1 MKDFIKLLQNYLPPY
16 KKYLYLSFLYNFL
29 SALFG
34 VFSMVSMIPL
44 LKILFGLE
52 EKVYEYVD
60 ISSSMTSMGAFA
72 SALKNNIYSFITH
85 ISMKQGA
92 GIALIYIGLFL
103 IFMVMLKVGF
113 TYLSSYSIVT
123 LRTGVIRDIRD
134 RIYKK
139 TVSLPI
145 GFFTEEKKGDI
156 LARITG
162 DVSEVEAS
170 IMSSL
175 EMFFKSPIII
185 LVSVTAMVIM
195 SWQLSLFVMILFPLA
210 GSVIGRIGKSLK
222 RRSMKGQNKMG
233 EMLSTIEETLSGLR
247 IIKAFTAEERVY
259 GRFQKENEDY
269 RKIMSKLLRRRY
281 LAHPLSELM
290 GTMVIIIVMWY
301 GGHLI
306 LNNTSALKPAEFL
319 VYLAVF
325 YSIINPA
332 KAFSQDYYSIQ
343 KGLASMERIN
353 RILETENDIMEKP
366 DALPVHSFKSSIE
379 YRNVNFKYRSDYVLQ
394 DVNLKVEKG
403 KTIALVGHSGSGKS
417 TLVDLLPRFYDV
429 VGGQIL
435 IDGVDIRD
443 LRINDLRDLMG
454 MVNQDPILFNDTF
467 FNNIAFGVNHATE
480 EEVIAAA
487 RVAHA
492 HEFIVNTEN
501 GYYSVIGDRG
511 SKLSGG
517 QRQRISIARAVLKN
531 PPVLILDEA
540 TSALDTESEKLVQD
554 ALTKL
559 MKNRTSIVIAHRL
572 STIVH
577 SDEILVLNNSR
588 IVERGTH
595 EELYALNGEY
605 RKFYNM
611 QYLTSGTNVQ

>member
-1 MKDFIKLLQNYLPPY
+1 MKDFLKLLKAYIPPY
-16 KKYLYLSFLYNFL
+16 KKYLILSLLYNFL
-29 SALFG
+29 SAIFG
-34 VFSMVSMIPL
+34 VFSLVSMIPL
-44 LKILFGLE
+44 LKIIFGLK
-52 EKVYEYVD
+52 EKVYEYTD
-60 ISSSMTSMGAFA
+60 IHSSLTSIGSLANA
-72 SALKNNIYSFITH
+72 VKNNIYAFITH
-85 ISMKQGA
+85 VSAESGSTTV
-92 GIALIYIGLFL
+92 LIFIGLFL
-103 IFMVMLKVGF
+103 IFMVVLKVGF
-113 TYLSSYSIVT
+113 TYLASYSIVT

-134 RIYKK
+134 LIYKK

-175 EMFFKSPIII
+175 DMFFKNPVII
-185 LVSVTAMVIM
+185 LVSVTAMIII
-195 SWQLSLFVMILFPLA
+195 SWQLTIFVFILFPIA

-233 EMLSTIEETLSGLR
+233 ELLSTVEETLSGLR
-247 IIKAFTAEERVY
+247 IIKAFTAESRVY

-269 RKIMSKLLRRRY
+269 RKIMSKLQRRRY

-290 GTMVIIIVMWY
+290 GTIVIIIVLWY
-301 GGHLI
+301 GGNLI
-306 LNNTSALKPAEFL
+306 LNKTSSLGPEKFL
-319 VYLAVF
+319 AYLAIF
-325 YSIINPA
+325 YSIINPT

-353 RILETENDIMEKP
+353 RILETENGIVEKP
-366 DALPVHSFKSSIE
+366 DARGISMFNSAIE
-379 YRNVNFKYRSDYVLQ
+379 YRGVHFRYKNEFVLQ
-394 DVNLKVEKG
+394 DINLKLIKG
-403 KTIALVGHSGSGKS
+403 KTIAVVGHSGSGKS

-429 VGGQIL
+429 TKGAIL
-435 IDGVDIRD
+435 IDGIDIRD
-443 LRINDLRDLMG
+443 YKIKELRGLMG
-454 MVNQDPILFNDTF
+454 IVNQDPILFNDTF
-467 FNNIAFGVNHATE
+467 FNNIAFGVDHATE
-480 EEVIAAA
+480 EDVIAAA
-487 RVAHA
+487 HVAHA
-492 HEFIVNTEN
+492 HEFIENTEE
-501 GYYSVIGDRG
+501 GYYHVIGDRG

-531 PPVLILDEA
+531 PPILILDEA

-572 STIVH
+572 STIIH
-577 SDEILVLNNSR
+577 ADEIFVLSNGF

-595 EELYALNGEY
+595 EELFDINGEY

-611 QYLTSGTNVQ
+611 QHFTS

>member
-1 MKDFIKLLQNYLPPY
+1 MKDFIKLLRIYLPPY
-16 KKYLYLSFLYNFL
+16 KKYLFFGFLFNFL

-34 VFSMVSMIPL
+34 VFSLITMIPL
-44 LKILFGLE
+44 LKILFGM
-52 EKVYEYVD
+52 EKRVYSYVD
-60 ISSSMTSMGAFA
+60 LKSAMTSI
-72 SALKNNIYSFITH
+72 SALGNALKQNIYSLIQQVSETW
-85 ISMKQGA
+85 GA
-92 GIALIYIGLFL
+92 GTALIFIGVFL
-103 IFMVMLKVGF
+103 IFMVLLKVGF
-113 TYLSSYSIVT
+113 TYMASYSIVT

-134 RIYKK
+134 KIYNK

-145 GFFTEEKKGDI
+145 GFFTEERKGDI
-156 LARITG
+156 ISRITG
-162 DVSEVEAS
+162 DVSEIEAS

-175 EMFFKSPIII
+175 DMFFKNPIII
-185 LVSVTAMVIM
+185 LVSVSAMFFM
-195 SWQLSLFVMILFPLA
+195 SWELTLFVFILIPLA
-210 GSVIGRIGKSLK
+210 GTVIGRIGKSLK
-222 RRSMKGQNKMG
+222 KRSMKGQNKMG
-233 EMLSTIEETLSGLR
+233 ELLSTVEETLSGLR
-247 IIKAFTAEERVY
+247 IIKAFTAEHRVY
-259 GRFQKENEDY
+259 ERFRKENEDY
-269 RKIMSKLLRRRY
+269 RRIMSKLLRRRY

-290 GTMVIIIVMWY
+290 GTIVIIVVMWY

-306 LNNTSALKPAEFL
+306 LNKTSSLGPEQFL
-319 VYLAVF
+319 VYLGIF
-325 YSIINPA
+325 YSIINPS

-353 RILETENDIMEKP
+353 RILETENNILEKP
-366 DALPVHSFKSSIE
+366 DALGICSFAGTVE
-379 YRNVNFKYRSDYVLQ
+379 YKNVYFKYSNDYVLQ
-394 DVNLKVEKG
+394 DISLTLGKG

-429 VGGQIL
+429 ERGQIL
-435 IDGVDIRD
+435 IDGQDIRNYKVTD
-443 LRINDLRDLMG
+443 LRGLMG
-454 MVNQDPILFNDTF
+454 IVNQDPFLFNDTF
-467 FNNIAFGVNHATE
+467 FNNIAFGVNKAAE

-492 HEFIVNTEN
+492 HEFIENTEN
-501 GYYSVIGDRG
+501 GYFSVIGDRG

-531 PPVLILDEA
+531 PPILILDEA

-554 ALTKL
+554 ALTRL

-577 SDEILVLNNSR
+577 ADEIFVLHNGL

-595 EELYALNGEY
+595 DELLAANGEY

-611 QYLTSGTNVQ
+611 QYFIS

>member
-1 MKDFIKLLQNYLPPY
+1 MKDFFKLLQVYIPPY

-29 SALFG
+29 SAIFG
-34 VFSMVSMIPL
+34 VFSLVSMIPL

-52 EKVYEYVD
+52 EKVYGYVN
-60 ISSSMTSMGAFA
+60 IRSSMTGMGSLAK
-72 SALKNNIYSFITH
+72 ALQHNIYSFITH
-85 ISMKQGA
+85 VSQTQGA
-92 GIALIYIGLFL
+92 GTVLIFIGIFL
-103 IFMVMLKVGF
+103 IFMVLLKVGF
-113 TYLSSYSIVT
+113 TYLASYSIVT

-134 RIYKK
+134 QIYKK

-162 DVSEVEAS
+162 DVSEVEVS

-175 EMFFKSPIII
+175 DLFFKNPIII
-185 LVSVTAMVIM
+185 LVSVTAMIIM
-195 SWQLSLFVMILFPLA
+195 SWQLTIFVFVLFPIA

-233 EMLSTIEETLSGLR
+233 ELLSTVEETLSGLR
-247 IIKAFTAEERVY
+247 IIKAFTAEARVY

-306 LNNTSALKPAEFL
+306 LNKTSLLGPEKFL
-319 VYLAVF
+319 AYLAIF
-325 YSIINPA
+325 YSIINPT

-343 KGLASMERIN
+343 KGLASMERIS
-353 RILETENDIMEKP
+353 RILHIENDILEKP
-366 DALPVHSFKSSIE
+366 DAMEIKQFSDAIE
-379 YRNVNFKYRSDYVLQ
+379 YKSVHFKYRHEFVLQ
-394 DVNLKVEKG
+394 DINLKLAKG
-403 KTIALVGHSGSGKS
+403 KTVALVGHSGSGKS

-429 VGGQIL
+429 VSGQIF
-435 IDGVDIRD
+435 IDGIDIRD
-443 LRINDLRDLMG
+443 YKINDLRGLMG
-454 MVNQDPILFNDTF
+454 IVNQDPILFNDTF
-467 FNNIAFGVNHATE
+467 FNNIAFGVNHASE
-480 EEVIAAA
+480 AEVIAAA

-492 HEFIVNTEN
+492 HEFIENTEE
-501 GYYSVIGDRG
+501 GYYHVIGDRG

-531 PPVLILDEA
+531 PPILILDEA

-559 MKNRTSIVIAHRL
+559 MKNRTSVVIAHRL

-577 SDEILVLNNSR
+577 ADEIFVLNNG
-588 IVERGTH
+588 IITERGTH
-595 EELYALNGEY
+595 EELFALNGEY
-605 RKFYNM
+605 RRFYNM
-611 QYLTSGTNVQ
+611 QYFTS